1 MTDIADEN
9 RLLDLGEAKGFLR
22 VSRSKLY
29 SLMTSG
35 TLPFVKLGKSRRV
48 RMAALLTLIEE
59 HTCQGGSE
67 PR

>member
-9 RLLDLGEAKGFLR
+9 RLLDLGEAKGF
-22 VSRSKLY
+22 SRSKLY

-59 HTCQGGSE
+59 HACQGGSE